1 MAPGLYHVLCV
12 NNDTRNILFENQ
24 DSYSTLL
31 ITTREARLTD
41 GLSLHY
47 EGPQPP
53 RAPQEAAQPVVAS
66 PDVVWANG
74 IENINVTSAMDS
86 IVLHPSP
93 MVCRYQVLVNNVD
106 NIESASQVAM
116 AISGLAAGRFLA
128 SAASVDVAVTVPS
141 TMRRSAERQLRGTM
155 LSFGRMSED
164 VPRCMLSI
172 FAVLRNGE
180 RKVFEYDVSD
190 IVDKAPNPM
199 DVTIEIDGLSLP
211 EIEGG
216 SGAGMDVDV
225 DRWDVVNIE
234 LTT

>member
-1 MAPGLYHVLCV
+1 
-12 NNDTRNILFENQ
+12 
-24 DSYSTLL
+24 
-31 ITTREARLTD
+31 
-41 GLSLHY
+41 
-47 EGPQPP
+47 
-53 RAPQEAAQPVVAS
+53 
-66 PDVVWANG
+66 
-74 IENINVTSAMDS
+74 MDS

-141 TMRRSAERQLRGTM
+141 AMRRSAERQLRGKM
-155 LSFGRMSED
+155 LSFGRVTED

-199 DVTIEIDGLSLP
+199 DVRIEIDGLSLP